1 MTLKAL
7 HVYILIHIFDKINFV
22 TMILSFT
29 LGSSMVEHV
38 LKICE
43 EDNNFDNVFL

>member
-7 HVYILIHIFDKINFV
+7 HVYILIHIFD
-22 TMILSFT
+22 TFT